1 MKDLNNLIK
10 SLEKIISELN
20 ASGKVKSAIFFTIRY
35 DEIMKYG
42 DKVSSETIEALST
55 CRAMSQYA
63 NFSQKEEMLLDDVVD
78 NAIVVKNK
86 AP

>member
-1 MKDLNNLIK
+1 MNSLSNLIK

-20 ASGKVKSAIFFTIRY
+20 ANGKSQSAHFFTVRY
-35 DEIMKYG
+35 AEIIKHG
-42 DKVSSETIEALST
+42 DKVPLEVIEMLST

-63 NFSQKEEMLLDDVVD
+63 NFSQKEEMLLDNVVD

-86 AP
+86 MP